1 MKDDLFALSTLIY
14 EIIVGHKLYL
24 SKSDIHI
31 ARLIQ
36 NREFLNITDLPL
48 HVVIKKCWQG
58 QYSNAKEIKLGTG

>member
-1 MKDDLFALSTLIY
+1 MKDNLFALSTLIY
-14 EIIVGHKLYL
+14 EIIVGHELYL

-31 ARLIQ
+31 ARLLQ

-58 QYSNAKEIKLGTG
+58 QYSSVKEIKLGTG